1 MKKTVLYLIFLLAG
15 SIASAQSG
23 LVPRR
28 PANPTPPEKKQE
40 RIPKD
45 TSVQDVSIQSA
56 VATVLGTGSGCYR
69 AELALGLIAAPAFAG
84 NYRLRVIPENTGK
97 PAELQVK
104 LEKGLNC
111 VTVPDV
117 LFPVLGK
124 NNMRLELSNE
134 SGGKNIVLNDPV
146 RIEYDPLKLTILK
159 PGYAGTF
166 FPGQDFSRVEGELAI
181 RLTAE
186 GLTARVS
193 IYGDSIPGETLT
205 FPSPGRTVKFSF
217 DTAKLGFDTCTVTAE
232 LLKGD
237 LPISKV
243 QTEIT
248 RPPAS
253 CTKMVRLDSSGP
265 VADGKA
271 IFPRNI
277 HTFKY
282 QNKLIALESPKKEG
296 IELKHSDLCVLATA
310 RLIKVAE
317 DEAVKDVRPSQVVF
331 ERIRRKIAECKNKNF
346 LFYYL
351 CGNPERHGLS
361 PVYLRHVYKFIREQ
375 DLFHPVIIGTGN
387 AQEYMECADVFSFP
401 SPVGLPEN

>member
-1 MKKTVLYLIFLLAG
+1 MKKTFLYLIFLLAG
-15 SIASAQSG
+15 CIVSAQKE
-23 LVPRR
+23 
-28 PANPTPPEKKQE
+28 NPVRTPPSAE
-40 RIPKD
+40 
-45 TSVQDVSIQSA
+45 DVSIQSA
-56 VATVLGTGSGCYR
+56 VATVVGTGSGCYR
-69 AELALGLIAAPAFAG
+69 AELVLRFIATPAFTGA
-84 NYRLRVIPENTGK
+84 YRLRIIPENTEK
-97 PAELQVK
+97 PTDVQIK

-111 VTVPDV
+111 LTVPDV
-117 LFPVLGK
+117 LFPVLGI
-124 NNMRLELSNE
+124 NNVRLELTNGSD
-134 SGGKNIVLNDPV
+134 GKSFVRNYPV
-146 RIEYDPLKLTILK
+146 RIAYDPLKLTLLK

-166 FPGQDFSRVEGELAI
+166 FPDQDFSRVEGELAI

-217 DTAKLGFDTCTVTAE
+217 DTRKLGFDTCTVTAE

-243 QTEIT
+243 QAEIT
-248 RPPAS
+248 RPPAR
-253 CTKMVRLDSSGP
+253 CKKMVRLESSGP

-282 QNKLIALESPKKEG
+282 QNRLISLENPKNDG

-317 DEAVKDVRPSQVVF
+317 DEAVKDARPSQVVF
-331 ERIRRKIAECKNKNF
+331 ERIRRKIAEYKNKNF

-351 CGNPERHGLS
+351 CGDPERRGLS
-361 PVYLRHVYKFIREQ
+361 PVYLRHLYQFIREQ
-375 DLFHPVIIGTGN
+375 DLFHPVMIGTGN
-387 AQEYMECADVFSFP
+387 PHEYMECADVFGP
-401 SPVGLPEN
+401 PVPASSLTD

>member
-15 SIASAQSG
+15 CIASAQKE
-23 LVPRR
+23 
-28 PANPTPPEKKQE
+28 NPVRSSPSEE
-40 RIPKD
+40 G
-45 TSVQDVSIQSA
+45 VSIQSA

-69 AELALGLIAAPAFAG
+69 AELTIGFIAAPALAG
-84 NYRLRVIPENTGK
+84 NYRLRVIPENTEK

-166 FPGQDFSRVEGELAI
+166 FPGQDFSRVEGELTI

-217 DTAKLGFDTCTVTAE
+217 DTTKLGFDTCTVTAE

-282 QNKLIALESPKKEG
+282 QNKLIALESPRKDG

-375 DLFHPVIIGTGN
+375 DLFHPVMIGTGN
-387 AQEYMECADVFSFP
+387 PQEYKECADVFGP
-401 SPVGLPEN
+401 PVPASSLTD